1 MSHLLIPF
9 FIIFTAAILIPNA
22 FAQEATIPSWIKNN
36 AGWWASD
43 QIPDSAFLQG
53 IQYLIKEGIMV
64 IPTTESS
71 ESSGSQEVPAWIKN
85 TAEWWAEDKI
95 SEAEF
100 VNAIQ
105 YLIKNGIIII
115 NENSSCVNDLSEI
128 FGDSIAMLQD
138 TCDLH
143 ESSEYS
149 ELVPFAES
157 SNLNSLGFRGPEFS
171 EIKPSNTYR
180 IFMVGGSTM
189 FGAGASSDEA
199 TIPGMLQKIFDSDS
213 SVQKIE
219 VINAGFSGGNSNTEL
234 NLIKQKLVHYQPDLV
249 IVYDGLNDLKG
260 DFPIEKI
267 KHNWKRMCDI
277 ANQNDFDFI
286 ITLQPITGFGNK
298 ILTHQET
305 VNSFTGEDHEG
316 FQLISAKST
325 YDYMWRELLSLQD
338 NCNVIDLRGI
348 FDDISGPIYWDQ
360 GHISGTGNLILAEK
374 FHDITNE
381 IIFNKKSN
389 EDKFQK
395 IISIFFILCR

>member
-1 MSHLLIPF
+1 MFLGKQLNKHHIFTIVSADNVSMSHLLIPF

-199 TIPGMLQKIFDSDS
+199 TIP
-213 SVQKIE
+213 
-219 VINAGFSGGNSNTEL
+219 
-234 NLIKQKLVHYQPDLV
+234 
-249 IVYDGLNDLKG
+249 
-260 DFPIEKI
+260 
-267 KHNWKRMCDI
+267 
-277 ANQNDFDFI
+277 
-286 ITLQPITGFGNK
+286 
-298 ILTHQET
+298 
-305 VNSFTGEDHEG
+305 
-316 FQLISAKST
+316 
-325 YDYMWRELLSLQD
+325 
-338 NCNVIDLRGI
+338 
-348 FDDISGPIYWDQ
+348 
-360 GHISGTGNLILAEK
+360 
-374 FHDITNE
+374 
-381 IIFNKKSN
+381 
-389 EDKFQK
+389 
-395 IISIFFILCR
+395 